1 MKKILYLMG
10 IDWYWIKQRPQIL
23 AEYLAKDY
31 NVTVVYMKE
40 VFCRQELRKD
50 KDELEQSYAV
60 PAIPYRDK
68 NSLVHIIQKAMFHKI
83 MKRANEF
90 DIIWVGQP
98 LLYNYI
104 PSTYK
109 GKIIYDCMDNH
120 EALCN
125 DSKIKKVIQRTENEL
140 VKRADIIFV
149 SSMGLRRRIESI
161 GEANKVTLIRNGV
174 YFNEIHLP
182 EHTQSNEIYKIGY
195 FGTLAEWFD
204 FPLLLNSLKK
214 YQNIEYHLW
223 GPISNIAIPKHDR
236 VIWEGVIEHR
246 KLWDEVKSMD
256 CLIMPFTINAI
267 IADVDPVKLYEY
279 ISMGKSVISVFYDEV
294 KRFED
299 FIYFYRTEEEY
310 WEILNKLKVN
320 SKPKYS
326 SEKQKNFLA
335 DNTWEKR
342 YNTVKENIQLL
353 DKGAFD

>member
-120 EALCN
+120 EALCG
-125 DSKIKKVIQRTENEL
+125 DYRIKTALQKTESEL
-140 VKRADIIFV
+140 VRRADIIFA
-149 SSMGLRRRIESI
+149 SSMGLCRKMERI
-161 GEANKVTLIRNGV
+161 GGKDKVTLIRNGFV
-174 YFNEIHLP
+174 FNK
-182 EHTQSNEIYKIGY
+182 IYSPLTFCRNSAGLKIGY
-195 FGTLAEWFD
+195 FGTIAEWFD
-204 FPLLLNSLKK
+204 FSIVIKSLECFP
-214 YQNIEYHLW
+214 NLEYYLW
-223 GPISNIAIPKHDR
+223 GPISGIEVPKHSR
-236 VIWEGVIEHR
+236 LRIQGVVEHS
-246 KLWDEVKSMD
+246 KLWENVQDMD
-256 CLIMPFTINAI
+256 ILIMPFKVNDI
-267 IADVDPVKLYEY
+267 IRDVDPVKLYEY
-279 ISMGKSVISVFYDEV
+279 ISMGKRIISVYYNEIERFSKFVNFYKDENGYL
-294 KRFED
+294 RCIEN
-299 FIYFYRTEEEY
+299 FYKEKNYVDYTKKEQIQFLQE
-310 WEILNKLKVN
+310 N
-320 SKPKYS
+320 SWDVRYDKI
-326 SEKQKNFLA
+326 
-335 DNTWEKR
+335 KR
-342 YNTVKENIQLL
+342 YIE
-353 DKGAFD
+353 